1 MEELAESYPG
11 SRIKMRG
18 RRGRATRQKAVRE
31 KGDGDLGEETDCE
44 RIPIKKILVYC
55 NYHKYH
61 SKVFLAKCIIKQL
74 QQLYLPGRA
83 GFLGY
88 KQ

>member
-1 MEELAESYPG
+1 MEELAESRPG

-18 RRGRATRQKAVRE
+18 RGRARRQKTARE

-55 NYHKYH
+55 NYLKYH
-61 SKVFLAKCIIKQL
+61 SERFSWQSI
-74 QQLYLPGRA
+74 
-83 GFLGY
+83 
-88 KQ
+88 

>member
-1 MEELAESYPG
+1 MEELAESRPG

-18 RRGRATRQKAVRE
+18 RRRGRARRQKTARE

-55 NYHKYH
+55 TSSTTQKD
-61 SKVFLAKCIIKQL
+61 
-74 QQLYLPGRA
+74 
-83 GFLGY
+83 FLGKVY
-88 KQ
+88 NQTA